1 MCNRKKNLINVPTN
15 FKYKIIFNGFVSA
28 ANYSVY
34 SRKPVYFGNECKDL
48 VLVGTLDPPVH
59 PWLEAGQP
67 LFGLLIV
74 DSERRIQLDQGMDL
88 RDLAYRHPD
97 FNEGRDLIIDPRN
110 VSYLTFDGLK
120 LIVKNINSS
129 ADFFAVKGFLETFI
143 DYV

>member
-1 MCNRKKNLINVPTN
+1 
-15 FKYKIIFNGFVSA
+15 
-28 ANYSVY
+28 
-34 SRKPVYFGNECKDL
+34 
-48 VLVGTLDPPVH
+48 
-59 PWLEAGQP
+59 
-67 LFGLLIV
+67 
-74 DSERRIQLDQGMDL
+74 MDL